1 MQAAELKSRQWWRKL
16 AISSLSLFLPL
27 VLFQTV
33 DFLRVFE
40 LQFLDFMIVWRGE
53 RPSSPEVVLVTIDDE
68 TSRQLGSPR
77 QHLAQ
82 VIGALSRYGAK
93 VIAVDLTFETMYQ
106 YSASA
111 DSELANVTQQ
121 LGHVIHSFYLGSYLD
136 EGAAAEKAKMPLADS
151 AHSRFALDPRT
162 AMKLDFFAADSII
175 LPHPF
180 FLPRFPKAGVITIF
194 YDVDEQYRRL
204 PMLLKYRDRLYPELC
219 LAALCEYLQAAPG
232 RLSLQRNFWGRH
244 LTVATPQRVVKI
256 PVDRNG
262 QALLNFD
269 GPLKTFKTYSMI
281 QVLKALE
288 DIEERNAPK
297 ISLHD
302 FAGKIVI
309 IGNNETMGKDY
320 FPTPF
325 TDDFPGMGMQATAL
339 SNFLGGNT
347 LRESPW
353 YFNVAI
359 ALGLGFLLIAGSTQI
374 GKKAKPRATVYETSL
389 LMALVLIYNLAAYF
403 FLFKNLNVVP
413 AILPINGALVLLFL
427 ATIFYEK
434 TLNVKQLHRQVRE
447 LEDYI
452 QDKDTRIQ
460 TLDAR
465 IGVQDEQYKAMD
477 FFISEIESVLSPPV
491 DEPPRSLETPL
502 MKMQLFKEHLQ
513 NELEHRRAEM
523 QNLEV
528 EREKLNA
535 QIVDYRR
542 ILEGNR
548 DGAKAPPEALPPA
561 PEKSAEKLQE
571 ANRVM
576 ESYRAFAQKTRASF
590 NYDPAFEM
598 VTAAANGNLR
608 QNGHAPKTRLQEIL
622 AQIARIAPY
631 DSTVLITGETGAGKE
646 LAAKAIHLH
655 SKRRNG
661 PYVALNCAAIP
672 ETLIESEL
680 FGHVRGAFTGAL
692 AERAGAFEQAH
703 NGTIFL
709 DEIGDL
715 KPDLQAK
722 LLRVLQEKKIQRLGS
737 SKLTEVDVR
746 VIAATHR
753 DLQQLIQR
761 EQFRNDLYFRLDVA
775 NIHLPP
781 LRERKEEIPHLANYF
796 LTRIGEKYAGCKTI
810 TGDALR
816 ALLLYDW
823 PGNIRE
829 LQNLVERVYI
839 NTVGDAIR
847 VADLP
852 EKFQT
857 AYRRIVPETVIE
869 VEAAVDSAVKTEMG
883 NLLARC
889 EEMLRAG
896 HVETALQ
903 SGELKLW
910 GAACENCYEY
920 MKAYVDGK
928 ASSFQPE
935 QRDKLA
941 KQVIVAMSERLSA
954 WCREQ
959 KLGSM
964 QQSWDEIEK
973 LLGRT
978 RRQIGNWER
987 EVGTPGF

>member
-1 MQAAELKSRQWWRKL
+1 MQAAELKSPGWWRKP
-16 AISSLSLFLPL
+16 AISLLSLLLPL
-27 VLFQTV
+27 GFFQTV
-33 DFLRVFE
+33 DFLQVFE
-40 LQFLDFMIVWRGE
+40 LQFLDFMIGWHGE
-53 RPSSPEVVLVTIDDE
+53 RSSSPEVVLVTVDDE

-77 QHLAQ
+77 EHLAP

-93 VIAVDLTFETMYQ
+93 VIAVDLIFDTMNQ
-106 YSASA
+106 HNAKA
-111 DSELANVTQQ
+111 DSELAMVTQQ
-121 LGHVIHSFYLGSYLD
+121 LGHVIHSFYFSSYLD
-136 EGAAAEKAKMPLADS
+136 EGSAAEKAKIQFADT
-151 AHSRFALDPRT
+151 AHNRFAFAPRT
-162 AMKLDFFAADSII
+162 VMNLDFVVADSII

-180 FLPRFPKAGVITIF
+180 FLPYFPKAGIITIF
-194 YDVDEQYRRL
+194 YDLDEQYRRL
-204 PMLLKYRDRLYPELC
+204 PLLLEYHNRLYPGLA
-219 LAALCEYLQAAPG
+219 LAALCEYLQVAPS
-232 RLSLQRNFWGRH
+232 RLSIQQDFWGHH
-244 LTVATPQRVVKI
+244 LAIETPQRVIKI

-262 QALLNFD
+262 QALLDFD
-269 GPLKTFKTYSMI
+269 GPLATFKTYSMLQI
-281 QVLKALE
+281 LKALQ

-302 FAGKIVI
+302 FAGKIVV
-309 IGNNETMGKDY
+309 IGSNETMGKDY
-320 FPTPF
+320 FATPF
-325 TDDFPGMGMQATAL
+325 TDDFPGMGMHATAL
-339 SNFLGGNT
+339 SNFLSGNT
-347 LRESPW
+347 LREPPW
-353 YFNVAI
+353 HFNVAL
-359 ALGLGFLLIAGSTQI
+359 ALGLGLLLIAGSTYI

-389 LMALVLIYNLAAYF
+389 LLGLMLMYNLAAYF
-403 FLFKNLNVVP
+403 FLFKNLHVVP

-427 ATIFYEK
+427 ATVFYEK
-434 TLNVKQLHRQVRE
+434 TLNVEQLHRQVRE
-447 LEDYI
+447 LEGYI
-452 QDKDTRIQ
+452 QEKEARLQ

-465 IGVQDEQYKAMD
+465 IGAQDEQYKAID
-477 FFISEIESVLSPPV
+477 FFIGEIESVLATPA
-491 DEPPRSLETPL
+491 DGQPRSLETPL

-513 NELEHRRAEM
+513 NELEHRRGEM
-523 QNLEV
+523 QNLET
-528 EREKLNA
+528 EKEKLRA
-535 QIVDYRR
+535 QIMDYRR

-548 DGAKAPPEALPPA
+548 DGTQAPPATFPPA

-571 ANRVM
+571 ANRM
-576 ESYRAFAQKTRASF
+576 LESYRAFTQKTRASF

-598 VTAAANGNLR
+598 VTAAANGNVR
-608 QNGHAPKTRLQEIL
+608 PNGHAPKSRLQEIL

-655 SKRRNG
+655 SKRKNG
-661 PYVALNCAAIP
+661 PYVELNCAAIP

-692 AERAGAFEQAH
+692 ADRPGAFEQAH

-722 LLRVLQEKKIQRLGS
+722 LLRVLQEKKIQRLGGN
-737 SKLTEVDVR
+737 KLIEVDVR

-781 LRERKEEIPHLANYF
+781 LRERKEEIPHLVNYF
-796 LTRIGEKYAGCKTI
+796 LNRFGEKYAGFKTI
-810 TGDALR
+810 TDDALR

-839 NTVGDAIR
+839 NTVGEGIR

-857 AYRRIVPETVIE
+857 EYRRLVPETVIG
-869 VEAAVDSAVKTEMG
+869 VEAAVASAVKAEMG

-889 EEMLRAG
+889 EDLLRAG
-896 HVETALQ
+896 HVETSLQ
-903 SGELKLW
+903 AGELKLW
-910 GAACENCYEY
+910 GVACENCYEY

-941 KQVIVAMSERLSA
+941 KQVIVAMAEQLSA